1 MKRIPSYFLVA
12 LVLLGLL
19 PSVGRAQGFRLGVH
33 FDPTIRWFS
42 SDISIFKPQGPAAG
56 FNTGLDIEKHFAER
70 YSVATGVNFDFSQ
83 GRITYL
89 DTGYRLDTRYEDPL
103 PVPRGATIATR
114 AHYINIPL
122 GFKMRAIEIGY
133 TTIFATAALDSYIR
147 VAEYAT
153 SEQLGMKRIATKN
166 MYTPAYL
173 GYLLRLGVEYSLG
186 GPSAVEAGIG
196 FNGFITPA
204 YKTGKG
210 RIGVYAMHLRVGFV
224 F

>member
-1 MKRIPSYFLVA
+1 MKRIPGFLFVTL
-12 LVLLGLL
+12 LVLGLL
-19 PSVGRAQGFRLGVH
+19 PAVGRAQGFRLGVH
-33 FDPTIRWFS
+33 FDPTIRWFA
-42 SDISIFKPQGPAAG
+42 SDIGIFKPQGPAAG
-56 FNTGLDIEKHFAER
+56 FNTGLDIEKLFADR

-83 GRITYL
+83 GRIAYL
-89 DTGYRLDTRYEDPL
+89 DTGYLIAHRYEDAM
-103 PVPRGATIATR
+103 PVPKGTTIATR

-122 GFKMRAIEIGY
+122 GVKMRAIEIGY
-133 TTIFATAALDSYIR
+133 TTIFATVALDSYIR

-153 SEQLGMKRIATKN
+153 SEQLGIKGIATKN

-210 RIGVYAMHLRVGFV
+210 RIGIYAMHLRVGFV